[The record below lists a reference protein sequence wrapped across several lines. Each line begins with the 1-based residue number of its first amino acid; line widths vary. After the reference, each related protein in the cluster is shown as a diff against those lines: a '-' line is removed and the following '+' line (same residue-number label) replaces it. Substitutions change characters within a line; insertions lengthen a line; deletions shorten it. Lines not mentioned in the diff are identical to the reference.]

1 MLVSRDNKPSVPSTH
16 RALSLAD
23 RTANGEVGR
32 KRRRGEKER
41 RRLAATRGIRVTRR
55 EFLRVNVK
63 RTCSDILD
71 YVTAQVPSP
80 QPNQPRP
87 RFSLYLSS
95 QLQYGVIVV
104 YHRQCGILLQEVQ
117 QIIDR
122 LLRSKKSTL
131 IDMAQSD
138 RMALEVPD
146 DLHMMEES
154 EAAQDPFFG
163 LMESHQL
170 PSPYKIQQLELV
182 YEEADIRHS
191 LERSAHAALN
201 THTRLTRLSFCVK
214 PGSSLTPASITL
226 REKEPFV
233 ISTAEYFEGDDLPEA
248 TAREIDLLL
257 DQPDLFRGDSHPGVT
272 PRSFCARVGV
282 TPAGFGQSPRAAA
295 CRLRETTSGTER
307 DSVWLLDEE
316 TGQPVEV
323 PLATLAHER
332 TPSYVAMPTPT
343 RGSSEKTGSGAA
355 GSPYKEVPEPP
366 LRKQA
371 GGRRR
376 QLVFADPEVQISDT
390 AMHEQI
396 GNPAAETLDMSE
408 VMLDFSSLTK
418 HETPAQLFG
427 APCGSLLHSD
437 ILSLWQRQASIAVL
451 PGNEETEGAEG
462 ESDME
467 VLRAERKRTHSRAGE
482 NRSDSGLQPAE
493 TSSVLDVLLDVSK
506 EDRSGSDLVTPIS
519 RWSPPEEAQPPME
532 PIAEENI
539 EMPEGQI
546 DLESRDM
553 LSWISSSLQRLDEV
567 TFDSLLPPE
576 ADRLTTA
583 HTLHKLLELLS
594 ANQVTASQ
602 TRPYSRIIISS
613 APLRMTA

>member
-1 MLVSRDNKPSVPSTH
+1 MSSNAIQDAFRQFGKFKNQ
-16 RALSLAD
+16 SL
-23 RTANGEVGR
+23 
-32 KRRRGEKER
+32 
-41 RRLAATRGIRVTRR
+41 LAATRGIRVTRR

-117 QIIDR
+117 QIIER

-182 YEEADIRHS
+182 YEEADIRQS

-201 THTRLTRLSFCVK
+201 R
-214 PGSSLTPASITL
+214 SSLTPASITL

-257 DQPDLFRGDSHPGVT
+257 DQPDLFRGEAEGQPGQE
-272 PRSFCARVGV
+272 RNQDIGV
-282 TPAGFGQSPRAAA
+282 FSIDQ
-295 CRLRETTSGTER
+295 LRETTSGTER

-451 PGNEETEGAEG
+451 PGSEETEGAEG

-493 TSSVLDVLLDVSK
+493 SSSVLDVLLDVSK
-506 EDRSGSDLVTPIS
+506 EDRSVSDLVTPIS